1 MDDIRLILYLVPM
14 DLPTFL
20 QKYRFTPEQFE
31 SAGLDWDQLLAIADD
46 YRRQL
51 PDLET
56 IARYVVDIILKNKVV
71 HSINYRL
78 KDPEHL
84 MSKIVRKR
92 LENPDA
98 PIDIGNYQD
107 RITDLIGIR
116 ALHLFKEDWIRIHR
130 YLQENWELAEQ
141 PVAYVREGDSER
153 ILEFY
158 RENQC
163 GVEFH
168 AFGYRSVHYLLAT
181 SPNRRRF
188 VIEMQ
193 VRTLFE
199 EAWGEIDH
207 TVRYP
212 YNLDNDVLARLSSIL
227 NSISGNAD
235 EIGSYMLYM
244 KGRQEK
250 MEAEYQATLQ
260 EKNRLIARLR
270 EQLAAL
276 SLDERQTEAIN
287 AINADLDTLRESV
300 DRSDAGP
307 DPDSDSFPWL
317 SSFLESGIFKGIQ
330 GQLNSFMQSEYFTP
344 IEVDQKDL
352 ETLAR
357 TRSELLKLIQ
367 DPEKLKQLLES
378 APGQGQLQGLPM
390 LPGLPGLPLMAA
402 LRDKGPEKGADGS

>member
-1 MDDIRLILYLVPM
+1 M
-14 DLPTFL
+14 DLQSFL
-20 QKYRFTPEQFE
+20 HSYRFSREQFDG
-31 SAGLDWDQLLAIADD
+31 SGLDWDQLQSIAED
-46 YRRQL
+46 YTRQL
-51 PDLET
+51 PDLEA
-56 IARYVVDIILKNKVV
+56 IARYVVDIILKNKIV

-84 MSKIVRKR
+84 LSKIVRKR
-92 LENPDA
+92 LANPEIL
-98 PIDIGNYQD
+98 IDVNNYQD

-130 YLQENWELAEQ
+130 YLQDNWELAER

-153 ILEFY
+153 ILDFY

-163 GVEFH
+163 EVEFH
-168 AFGYRSVHYLLAT
+168 AFGYRSVHYSLAT

-250 MEAEYQATLQ
+250 LEAEYRETLQ

-276 SLDERQTEAIN
+276 SLDSLQMDAIN
-287 AINADLDTLRESV
+287 ANLDTLRESV
-300 DRSDAGP
+300 DPSEALP
-307 DPDSDSFPWL
+307 EPDSNSFPWL

-330 GQLNSFMQSEYFTP
+330 GQLNRFMQSEYFAP
-344 IEVDQKDL
+344 IEVNDKDL

-367 DPEKLKQLLES
+367 DPVKLKALLES
-378 APGQGQLQGLPM
+378 QAGQNELAGLPM
-390 LPGLPGLPLMAA
+390 LPGLPLMAA
-402 LRDKGPEKGADGS
+402 LREGEQAKNQGKP

>member
-1 MDDIRLILYLVPM
+1 MDFN
-14 DLPTFL
+14 TFL
-20 QKYRFTPEQFE
+20 QTYRFTPEQFE
-31 SAGLDWDQLLAIADD
+31 RSGLDWDQLLAIAED
-46 YRRQL
+46 YKRQL
-51 PDLET
+51 PDLEA
-56 IARYVVDIILKNKVV
+56 IARYVVDIILKSKIV

-78 KDPEHL
+78 KDPDNL

-92 LENPDA
+92 LENPES
-98 PIDIGNYQD
+98 PIGLDNYQE

-130 YLQENWELAEQ
+130 YLSANWELAEQ

-168 AFGYRSVHYLLAT
+168 AFGYRSVHYTLAT

-250 MEAEYQATLQ
+250 VEAEYQETLQ

-270 EQLAAL
+270 KQLAAL
-276 SLDERQTEAIN
+276 ALDDQQKDAIN
-287 AINADLDTLRESV
+287 AINADLDTLREAV
-300 DRSDAGP
+300 DRNDPGP
-307 DPDSDSFPWL
+307 GPDSDSFPWL

-330 GQLNSFMQSEYFTP
+330 GQLNRFMQSGYFQP
-344 IEVDQKDL
+344 IQVDEKDL

-357 TRSELLKLIQ
+357 TRSELLNLIQ
-367 DPEKLKQLLES
+367 DPEKLRKLLDS
-378 APGQGQLQGLPM
+378 SSGQNQ
-390 LPGLPGLPLMAA
+390 LPGLQLMAA
-402 LRDKGPEKGADGS
+402 LKEQGRSDRTDGS